1 MINIKIMSKVL
12 LTSYKHLISIAPRTL
27 KELLFRQ
34 WEAKQNI
41 VWHPEGNTLKHIIV
55 VLRRAYKKY
64 PNNPNIIM
72 AALFHDLGKMDTYGI
87 NEKTGQPTAYG
98 HEHKSAEYVLEY
110 KDWILSFEGTDI
122 EAIHFIVK
130 NHMLVKYP
138 NPVLESMRLSK
149 RVAIENHRSF
159 NDLIFFS
166 TIDKGG
172 IV

>member
-64 PNNPNIIM
+64 PNQFNPY
-72 AALFHDLGKMDTYGI
+72 LF
-87 NEKTGQPTAYG
+87 
-98 HEHKSAEYVLEY
+98 
-110 KDWILSFEGTDI
+110 
-122 EAIHFIVK
+122 
-130 NHMLVKYP
+130 
-138 NPVLESMRLSK
+138 
-149 RVAIENHRSF
+149 
-159 NDLIFFS
+159 
-166 TIDKGG
+166 
-172 IV
+172 